1 MDVGQLE
8 AEKKK
13 RGFYSF
19 TCRKS
24 RYSGEL
30 NEDIATWTLVTAMLI
45 VSIPEVHRSVADIGS
60 VLECQEHLLETTCE
74 M

>member
-8 AEKKK
+8 AEKKN
-13 RGFYSF
+13 GGF